1 MGYLMTSG
9 TDAEMADTLPAPRV
23 LIVEDEMLIAMMLQD
38 MLADAGLEVE
48 GVASSLNAGI
58 ELASKAD
65 FDLAILDIN
74 LNGEEVYPVAEIL
87 QRRGIPFIFST
98 GYGAGGVRSGFD
110 GAPQVVK
117 PFQQDLLM
125 AAMKTALA

>member
-1 MGYLMTSG
+1 MP
-9 TDAEMADTLPAPRV
+9 DTKPARRV

-38 MLADAGLEVE
+38 MVADAGLEVE
-48 GVASSLNAGI
+48 GVANSLNAGI
-58 ELASKAD
+58 DLANRAD

-74 LNGEEVYPVAEIL
+74 LNGEEVYPIAEIL

-110 GAPQVVK
+110 GTPQVVK
-117 PFQQDLLM
+117 PFQQNLLIAALK
-125 AAMKTALA
+125 AAMDTPCTTP

>member
-1 MGYLMTSG
+1 
-9 TDAEMADTLPAPRV
+9 MAITTLARRV

-38 MLADAGLEVE
+38 MVADAGLKVE
-48 GVASSLNAGI
+48 GVANSLKAGI
-58 ELASKAD
+58 ELASRGD

-98 GYGAGGVRSGFD
+98 GYGACGVRSGFD
-110 GAPQVVK
+110 GTPQVAK
-117 PFQQDLLM
+117 PFQQNLLM
-125 AAMKTALA
+125 AALKAALE

>member
-1 MGYLMTSG
+1 MANTPMTR
-9 TDAEMADTLPAPRV
+9 RV

-38 MLADAGLEVE
+38 MISDAGLEVE

-58 ELASKAD
+58 DLASKAN
-65 FDLAILDIN
+65 FDLAILDVN

-98 GYGAGGVRSGFD
+98 GYGAGGIRPGYA
-110 GAPQVVK
+110 GTPQVVK
-117 PFQQDLLM
+117 PFQQNLLV
-125 AAMKTALA
+125 AALKAALA

>member
-1 MGYLMTSG
+1 
-9 TDAEMADTLPAPRV
+9 MADTSPAPRV
-23 LIVEDEMLIAMMLQD
+23 LIVEDEMLIAILLQD

-48 GVASSLNAGI
+48 GVAHSLNAGI

-98 GYGAGGVRSGFD
+98 GYGSGGVRSGFD
-110 GAPQVVK
+110 GVPQVVK
-117 PFQQDLLM
+117 PFEQDLLM
-125 AAMKTALA
+125 AAMKMALA

>member
-1 MGYLMTSG
+1 
-9 TDAEMADTLPAPRV
+9 MATTPSARRV

-38 MLADAGLEVE
+38 MVADAGLEVE
-48 GVASSLNAGI
+48 GVANSLLAGI
-58 ELASKAD
+58 DLATRAD

-87 QRRGIPFIFST
+87 QKRGIPFIFST
-98 GYGAGGVRSGFD
+98 GYGTGGVRSGFD

-117 PFQQDLLM
+117 PFEQTLLV
-125 AAMKTALA
+125 AALKAALE

>member
-1 MGYLMTSG
+1 MTN
-9 TDAEMADTLPAPRV
+9 TPMAGKV

-38 MLADAGLEVE
+38 MVADAGLEVE
-48 GVASSLNAGI
+48 GVANSLTAGI
-58 ELASKAD
+58 ELARRAD

-87 QRRGIPFIFST
+87 RKRGIPFIFST

-110 GAPQVVK
+110 GAPQVMK

-125 AAMKTALA
+125 DALKTALA

>member
-1 MGYLMTSG
+1 
-9 TDAEMADTLPAPRV
+9 MADASPAPRV

-48 GVASSLNAGI
+48 GVANSLNAGI

-98 GYGAGGVRSGFD
+98 GYGAGGVRPGFD
-110 GAPQVVK
+110 GTPQVVK